1 MQQRHKAVILA
12 ACALALAAVAFLL
25 LSRGSDGPQV
35 RQTISPPAEENASAP
50 AWVNTGQTPLPDYS
64 PRAAETHNATVTG
77 EPEAQPTTPPLAS
90 LEVRE
95 DPTVTLSFVHA
106 LTDSLLAGFHPLGRQ
121 GTPANTVSVKTL
133 NIFFGR
139 EMRGLPT
146 VGDDIDKSRKAVLDY
161 VFSPGMIR
169 TLHDLYAPALVA
181 DLTDTA
187 LHEERS
193 YTVGE
198 TTEMRTLSPQ
208 ETATMLRLVAQDTE
222 RTATAL
228 RGVGND
234 PIIVEMAGKYLGAA
248 RAVERA
254 NTRLQATVDGS
265 EDPAEA
271 GQRLKQAI
279 LQREQVKAS
288 IVTRMR
294 EFCPGCP
301 EQELFYLAQWAYRRV
316 LDEPE
321 KRLPTFVA
329 AAEALDD
336 LAKRLRTRSAEL
348 E

>member
-1 MQQRHKAVILA
+1 MHQRHKAVILA
-12 ACALALAAVAFLL
+12 VCALALAVVAYLL

-50 AWVNTGQTPLPDYS
+50 AWVTTGQTPRPDYS
-64 PRAAETHNATVTG
+64 PSTVEALNATQ
-77 EPEAQPTTPPLAS
+77 PDEAAPQPTAPI
-90 LEVRE
+90 EIRE
-95 DPTVTLSFVHA
+95 DTTVTLSFVHA

-121 GTPANTVSVKTL
+121 GTPASTVSVKTL

-146 VGDDIDKSRKAVLDY
+146 VGDDIGESRKAVLDY
-161 VFSPGMIR
+161 AFSPGMIR

-198 TTEMRTLSPQ
+198 TTELRTLSPQ
-208 ETATMLRLVAQDTE
+208 ETATMLRLVAQDAE
-222 RTATAL
+222 RTAAAL

-234 PIIVEMAGKYLGAA
+234 PVIVEMAGKYLGAV
-248 RAVERA
+248 RTVERA
-254 NTRLQATVDGS
+254 NARLQAAVDGRD
-265 EDPAEA
+265 DPAEA

-294 EFCPGCP
+294 EHCPGCP

-321 KRLPTFVA
+321 KRLPAFGA
-329 AAEALDD
+329 AADAMDD
-336 LAKRLRTRSAEL
+336 LAKRLRARSAEL